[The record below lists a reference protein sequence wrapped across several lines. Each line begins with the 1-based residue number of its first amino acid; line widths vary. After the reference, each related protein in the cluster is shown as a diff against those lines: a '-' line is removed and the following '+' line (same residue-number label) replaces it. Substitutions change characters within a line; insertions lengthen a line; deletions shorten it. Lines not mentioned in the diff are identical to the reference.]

1 MSLRISATDYFSGSV
16 VIGNTGL
23 GAPAESIPSNGDSGG
38 SFLYNDLS
46 LPADN
51 GKEIRGEILSLP
63 ASGTLLVDE
72 DGSFTFAG
80 AADGDYSFTY
90 QLHVD
95 GVATGSP
102 ATVSMT
108 VGAGGVVISGAVFVK
123 VGGVYVSS
131 TAVYAKVGGIYKLA
145 DQIYTKQSGVYALL

>member
-1 MSLRISATDYFSGSV
+1 MSIRISTTEYFSGL

-23 GAPAESIPSNGDSGG
+23 GAPAEDIPSTGDSGG

-51 GKEIRGEILSLP
+51 GKEIRGEILTLP
-63 ASGTLLVDE
+63 ADGALFVNE
-72 DGSFTFAG
+72 DGSFTFTG

-90 QLHVD
+90 QLYVD
-95 GVATGSP
+95 GVAIGSP
-102 ATVSMT
+102 ATVSLA

-131 TAVYAKVGGIYKLA
+131 TAVYAKVGGIYKLG
-145 DQIYTKQSGVYALL
+145 DTLGMKQSGVYAPL